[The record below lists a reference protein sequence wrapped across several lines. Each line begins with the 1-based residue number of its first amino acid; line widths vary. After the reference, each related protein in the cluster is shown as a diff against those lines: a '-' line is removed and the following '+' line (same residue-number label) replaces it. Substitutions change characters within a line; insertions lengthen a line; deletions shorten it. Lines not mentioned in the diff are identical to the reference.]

1 MKKHSLLYYYAG
13 LWSVIL
19 MWSILP
25 VLNPYFYKYISP
37 SITTLIA
44 TIAATIALI
53 PLVKNHLSEINRHFL
68 KVSIITGI
76 FNASATLIQK
86 IGLLYTTPSRYAFL
100 ENLSCV
106 VVPILMYFFIRKKP
120 TLLKITSAVL
130 CLAGC
135 FILSGNILDGSGFG
149 IGELLCAL
157 SGILY
162 GVNIAATAAYATRFH
177 APLYVMAHMIVTV
190 AVSIISAVV
199 FNFITFNGEPI
210 SPAYFEWNVPIIL
223 LIAVTGVLSNTVCWT
238 MRTSVMKHID
248 ATAVAVMMPFSAVFT
263 GILSVVSGQD
273 TISFSLIAGGIL
285 VLIASIISGLS
296 DR

>member
-1 MKKHSLLYYYAG
+1 MKKHSQIYYYCG

-37 SITTLIA
+37 SITTLISTFMA
-44 TIAATIALI
+44 TLSLI
-53 PLVKNHLSEINRHFL
+53 PLIKNHLSEINRHFL
-68 KVSIITGI
+68 KVALITGI

-106 VVPILMYFFIRKKP
+106 VVPVLMFIFIRQKP
-120 TLLKITSAVL
+120 TVLKISASVL
-130 CLAGC
+130 CLVGC

-162 GVNIAATAAYATRFH
+162 GVNIAATASYATKFH
-177 APLYVMAHMIVTV
+177 APLYVMVHMIVTV
-190 AVSIISAVV
+190 LISGISAVV
-199 FNFITFNGEPI
+199 FNYITFNGAPI
-210 SPAYFEWNVPIIL
+210 SPAYFKWNLPVLL
-223 LIAVTGVLSNTVCWT
+223 LIAATGILANTVCWT
-238 MRTSVMKHID
+238 IRTSVMKYID
-248 ATAVAVMMPFSAVFT
+248 ATAVAVMMPFSAVIT
-263 GILSVVSGQD
+263 GFLSIASGQD
-273 TISFSLIAGGIL
+273 TLSLSLVIGGIL
-285 VLIASIISGLS
+285 VLAASIMSGLS
-296 DR
+296 DK